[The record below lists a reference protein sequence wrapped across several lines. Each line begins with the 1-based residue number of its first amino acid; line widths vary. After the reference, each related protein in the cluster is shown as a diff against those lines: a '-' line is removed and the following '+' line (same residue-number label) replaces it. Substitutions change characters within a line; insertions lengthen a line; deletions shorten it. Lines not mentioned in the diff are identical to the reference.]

1 MVHVE
6 GRDYRTIII
15 NKPLDPLNKV
25 WSVWVSLGIPDRFD
39 LNGPMKLWWR
49 QTIVKT
55 YLISIVISRV
65 IMKDFYLALDQ

>member
-15 NKPLDPLNKV
+15 NKPLDPLNKE
-25 WSVWVSLGIPDRFD
+25 VSLGIPDRFD

>member
-15 NKPLDPLNKV
+15 NKPLGPLNKV
-25 WSVWVSLGIPDRFD
+25 VSLGIPDRFD

-49 QTIVKT
+49 QMIVKI